1 MPAENGRD
9 TRMAQA
15 GAPDTPPQQNRC
27 ANARS
32 NFSPSTLDQ
41 MARSSYLTYQSFKQ
55 EILGISPTIDDH
67 HHIHSIVGDP
77 INDSPRGDQQL
88 PIEVQ
93 AYVGEFGND
102 SSSLRESFKRL
113 RSFV

>member
-1 MPAENGRD
+1 MRRTVSTIACAPGYDAATANLARERTLEFLAEHVGSRG
-9 TRMAQA
+9 T
-15 GAPDTPPQQNRC
+15 
-27 ANARS
+27 
-32 NFSPSTLDQ
+32 
-41 MARSSYLTYQSFKQ
+41 SSYLTYQSFQQ

-67 HHIHSIVGDP
+67 HHVHSIVGDA

-88 PIEVQ
+88 AIEVQ